1 MIKILTSDFPEGFP
15 EAFAEVL
22 KTYICKTM
30 KLAFVASE
38 FEEIYEKTDW
48 YCDYFLKMFAKWG
61 ITFECVKVVDGRMSA
76 KLAQTTI
83 KEADV
88 IWLSGG
94 DTPKQYTYLNSYG
107 LLPCIRQHKG
117 IIIGMSA
124 GSINMAKTAICTLT
138 CGHNKQEIYE
148 GLGLVDFS
156 IEPHLDKENI
166 STELLELSE
175 TYQIYGMCDNSAII
189 CKENKTSYL
198 GDVFLIDKQKVTQI

>member
-1 MIKILTSDFPEGFP
+1 
-15 EAFAEVL
+15 
-22 KTYICKTM
+22 
-30 KLAFVASE
+30 
-38 FEEIYEKTDW
+38 
-48 YCDYFLKMFAKWG
+48 
-61 ITFECVKVVDGRMSA
+61 
-76 KLAQTTI
+76 
-83 KEADV
+83 
-88 IWLSGG
+88 
-94 DTPKQYTYLNSYG
+94 
-107 LLPCIRQHKG
+107 
-117 IIIGMSA
+117 
-124 GSINMAKTAICTLT
+124 MAKTAICTLT